1 LLAVFTQTNPGPPPG
16 AAVFAAAAAAGPSFF
31 GAGAD
36 PTGAPAGTGA
46 LMAGGAL
53 VAAAGAG
60 IDAAG
65 AAYHVCTPL
74 CPRHAPLFDSA
85 VEYDPSLQIPVA
97 PAGACAKT
105 LAAPNTHTPAIIQIV
120 FVIAG
125 TLESPSAFITA
136 IRQS

>member
-1 LLAVFTQTNPGPPPG
+1 
-16 AAVFAAAAAAGPSFF
+16 
-31 GAGAD
+31 
-36 PTGAPAGTGA
+36 
-46 LMAGGAL
+46 MAGGAL